1 MQAFLL
7 VIGLILAGILPL
19 PLSAQTLQQV
29 KIQTVLDELS
39 QSDDTTRVLN
49 LWATWC
55 GPCVKE
61 LPHFE
66 EVFQETKGQKVKFIL
81 LAVEDSPKTVS
92 AFLSKKGLQAPVWF
106 LDEAHADQWI
116 PRLDPD
122 WGGEIP
128 ITIII
133 NQARGQRH
141 FHSGEMTKE
150 ALQQAIHHVSS
161 QNK

>member
-1 MQAFLL
+1 MQIYACFL
-7 VIGLILAGILPL
+7 GLTLAIVLPHT
-19 PLSAQTLQQV
+19 LSAQTLPKV
-29 KIQTVLDELS
+29 NIQTVLDELS
-39 QSDDTTRVLN
+39 QPDDTTRVLN

-66 EVFQETKGQKVKFIL
+66 EVYQETKGQKVKFIL
-81 LAVEDSPKTVS
+81 LAVEDSPKSVL
-92 AFLSKKGLQAPVWF
+92 AFLSKKGFQAPVWF

-116 PRLDPD
+116 PRIDPD

-128 ITIII
+128 VTIIT
-133 NQARGQRH
+133 NQAHGQRH
-141 FHSGEMTKE
+141 FHSGEMSKE
-150 ALQQAIHHVSS
+150 ALQKAIHHVSS